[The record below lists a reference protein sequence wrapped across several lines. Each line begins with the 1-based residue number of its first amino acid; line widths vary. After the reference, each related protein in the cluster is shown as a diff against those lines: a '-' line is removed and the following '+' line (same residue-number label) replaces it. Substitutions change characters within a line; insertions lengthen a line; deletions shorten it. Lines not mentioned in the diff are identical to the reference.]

1 MYSIASPV
9 AAMMTFLILAMM
21 HNKSGNSTN
30 KIDWYS
36 GIAMMVSVGTF
47 LYVVTI
53 HILPEVF
60 LKNHVHG
67 HEHFEDSNSSD

>member
-1 MYSIASPV
+1 M
-9 AAMMTFLILAMM
+9 
-21 HNKSGNSTN
+21 N
-30 KIDWYS
+30 KIDWDS

-60 LKNHVHG
+60 MCQHDHG
-67 HEHFEDSNSSD
+67 HDHIEENGKHNISSDKHFKHMAYQSSDINQGLERS